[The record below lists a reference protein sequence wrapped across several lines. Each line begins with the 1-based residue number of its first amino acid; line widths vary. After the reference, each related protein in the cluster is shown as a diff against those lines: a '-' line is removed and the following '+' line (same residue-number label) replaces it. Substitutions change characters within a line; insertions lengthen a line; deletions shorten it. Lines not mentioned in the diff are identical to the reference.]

1 MASVL
6 HDCGSNGF
14 HAYMQPNLTAHECK
28 LVMVNPMQ

>member
-14 HAYMQPNLTAHECK
+14 HAYMQPIDGTHECK